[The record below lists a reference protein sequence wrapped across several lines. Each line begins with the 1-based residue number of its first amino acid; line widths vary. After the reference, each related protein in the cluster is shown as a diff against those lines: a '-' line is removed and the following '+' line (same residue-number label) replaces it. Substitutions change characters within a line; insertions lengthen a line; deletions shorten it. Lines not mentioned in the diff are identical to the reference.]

1 VADIYESDW
10 SSGWLPVRRQML
22 QKLLDRANGSGSL
35 SKRNAAIKEA
45 LIGRLI
51 FLFDARRP

>member
-1 VADIYESDW
+1 MADIDETDW
-10 SSGWLPVRRQML
+10 SSGRMPVRRQMP
-22 QKLLDRANGSGSL
+22 QKLLDRVNSSGLL